1 MSGLLLLPMLLL
13 TVRGQ
18 VSQGQVSAPNSANTT
33 SVTPSSARPLP
44 DIATLMHSVE
54 ANQRKDEEKR
64 KDYIYRQTQTVDETD
79 GHGGVKKRE
88 VQVFDVFWLQGV
100 PVRKMVSKNGRP
112 QTTDELKKED
122 ERIDKEVRSALSKR
136 EKNDGQGKE
145 TDPRGN
151 EEVTVSRILEL
162 GTFTHARR
170 VEIAGRIVIAAD
182 YAGDP
187 RAKTRNKAEEVIRDL
202 VGTVWVDEEDHE
214 LVRTE
219 GRFNRSFKI
228 GGGLVANIKE
238 GTSFSG
244 EFRKINGEVWLPV
257 RFEGRGAARFL
268 LFLNLN
274 GAIQIVDEDFRKF
287 KATSTLLP
295 GVSAADEDKP

>member
-1 MSGLLLLPMLLL
+1 MKRVLAPLFV
-13 TVRGQ
+13 TVLVACCYGQ
-18 VSQGQVSAPNSANTT
+18 GMQPGTATQA
-33 SVTPSSARPLP
+33 VTPETQPARPLP
-44 DIATLMHSVE
+44 DVATLMLAVE
-54 ANQRKDEEKR
+54 AHQRADETTL

-88 VQVFDVFWLQGV
+88 VEAYDVFWLQGV
-100 PVRKMVSKNGRP
+100 PVRKKVSKDGKP
-112 QTTDELKKED
+112 MTADELKKED
-122 ERIDKEVRSALSKR
+122 ERIDKEVKAALAKR
-136 EKNDGQGKE
+136 AKNDGKGKQ
-145 TDPRGN
+145 TDPRGD
-151 EEVTVSRILEL
+151 EEETVSRILEL
-162 GTFTHARR
+162 GTFSNARR
-170 VEIAGRIVIAAD
+170 VQIAGRPAIAAD

-187 RAKTRNKAEEVIRDL
+187 KAKTRNKAEEVIRDL
-202 VGTVWVDEEDHE
+202 VGTVWVDEEDKE

-257 RFEGRGAARFL
+257 RFDGHGAARFL
-268 LFLNLN
+268 LFFNLN
-274 GAIQIVDEDFRKF
+274 GSLQIVDEDFRKF

-295 GVSAADEDKP
+295 GVSAAEEEKP